1 MQKYLSLI
9 KFSHTI
15 FAMPFAM
22 TGFFLGYSILEEPFQ
37 WVIFMLVVMCM
48 VFGRSAAMAFN
59 RWLDRDVDANNPR
72 TKVREIPAGL
82 ISADAALWFVVMNSL
97 LFIISSY
104 FINPLCFVL
113 SPIALMVILGYSY
126 TKRFTA
132 LCHIVLGVGLAL
144 APVGAYLAVT
154 ARFDFIPVLFGFAV
168 MFWVA
173 GFDIIYALQD
183 EDFDKNNHL
192 NSIPAALGRIR
203 SMRLSQIF
211 HVLSAGFMV
220 IAVFLSHDLYP
231 TLGITSIIG
240 LGIFCLFLIY
250 QHMIIKPSD
259 LSRVNMAFFTTN
271 GASSLIFGTLF
282 IVDLMI

>member
-1 MQKYLSLI
+1 M
-9 KFSHTI
+9 
-15 FAMPFAM
+15 
-22 TGFFLGYSILEEPFQ
+22 EEPFQ

-104 FINPLCFVL
+104 FINALCFVL

-132 LCHIVLGVGLAL
+132 LCHIVLGIGLAL

-250 QHMIIKPSD
+250 QHMIIKPTD

>member
-1 MQKYLSLI
+1 
-9 KFSHTI
+9 
-15 FAMPFAM
+15 MPFAM
-22 TGFFLGYSILEEPFQ
+22 TGFFLGYMMMHERFPLLTLI
-37 WVIFMLVVMCM
+37 LVVLCM

-72 TKVREIPAGL
+72 TNIREIPAGV
-82 ISADAALWFVVMNSL
+82 ISSRAALWFVAANSIFFIVSS
-97 LFIISSY
+97 LFI
-104 FINPLCFVL
+104 NTLCFIL
-113 SPIALMVILGYSY
+113 SPVALLVILGYSY

-132 LCHIVLGVGLAL
+132 LCHIVLGMGLAL
-144 APVGAYLAVT
+144 APIGAYLAVT
-154 ARFDFIPVLFGFAV
+154 ARFDLVPILFGFAV
-168 MFWVA
+168 LFWVA

-203 SMRLSQIF
+203 SMLLSKIF
-211 HVLSAGFMV
+211 HVLSAGFIV
-220 IAVFLSHDLYP
+220 TAVFLSHGQYP

-250 QHMIIKPSD
+250 QHMIIKPND